1 MYYLVEHSAFIFW
14 FFTFPLLGWVI
25 HKHISKKLICYILY
39 IALALF
45 LPAFTGYHYVVN
57 NGYGYLFYVLLAFGY
72 ALMHKTTEY
81 KLLPTIIFSVV
92 LFIFCGFTAFIGGMA
107 GTITVEKEWKVKGFK
122 VEYVKDQGFAGG
134 PLMTYELSKYAVIPI
149 FIKHVDGRRD
159 DDTTGS
165 CWIKFANARFDFNK
179 CEPDSSGR

>member
-39 IALALF
+39 ITLALF

-92 LFIFCGFTAFIGGMA
+92 LVIFCGFTAFIGGMA